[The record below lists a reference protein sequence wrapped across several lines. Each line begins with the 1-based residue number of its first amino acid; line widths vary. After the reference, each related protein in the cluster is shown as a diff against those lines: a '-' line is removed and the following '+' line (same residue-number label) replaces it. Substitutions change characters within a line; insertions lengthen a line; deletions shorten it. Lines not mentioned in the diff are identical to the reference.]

1 MGAQS
6 FQRGA
11 YGPEN
16 LRQSAVRDLKKSVCF
31 LAACET
37 DGVGLSRCSPYIRTR
52 PMIGKRTK
60 VASKRRRLPGLATPL
75 LARRYQRSVIA
86 AGVEST

>member
-37 DGVGLSRCSPYIRTR
+37 DGVELSRCSPYTRTR
-52 PMIGKRTK
+52 S
-60 VASKRRRLPGLATPL
+60 AARRR
-75 LARRYQRSVIA
+75 
-86 AGVEST
+86 VEEPIPRNIGAKCV